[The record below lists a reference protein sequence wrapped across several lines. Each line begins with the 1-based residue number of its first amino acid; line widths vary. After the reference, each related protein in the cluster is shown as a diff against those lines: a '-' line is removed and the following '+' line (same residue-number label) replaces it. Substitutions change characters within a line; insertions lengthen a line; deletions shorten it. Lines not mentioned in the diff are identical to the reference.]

1 MIIGLTGTNASG
13 KGTVAEY
20 LRKRGFRYHSLSDEL
35 RSLLRRRKIK
45 PTRNNLIVWGNY
57 YRSKKGNGYLASKVV
72 RKLSGRNAV
81 IDSIR
86 NPDEIAELKK
96 LKGFHLISAD
106 APFKVRYERAGKRMS
121 RRDQKT
127 DGEFVAAQKRELS
140 GKGPEQQLRACM
152 KKADFRISNG
162 SDLDKLYKKIDST
175 IRIINDTKR

>member
-13 KGTVAEY
+13 KGMVAEY
-20 LRKRGFRYHSLSDEL
+20 LRKKGFRYHSLSDEL

-86 NPDEIAELKK
+86 NPGEITELKK
-96 LKGFHLISAD
+96 LKGFHLIAID
-106 APFKVRYERAGKRMS
+106 APLKIRFERARKRMS

-127 DGEFVAAQKRELS
+127 YGEFVAAQKRELS

-152 KKADFRISNG
+152 KKADFKISNG
-162 SDLDKLYKKIDST
+162 SGLDNLYKKIGST
-175 IRIINDTKR
+175 IIRINDTKR